1 VTAASDLEAFI
12 RPRSIAVVGASER
25 PDAWGNWLFRKL
37 LDEGFPGRLYPIN
50 RQAQTILGQ
59 PAYAQVSAVP
69 GPVDLAIIAIPA
81 PHIFET
87 IRDCAVK
94 GVKAGLI
101 ITAGFSE
108 ARQDGRAQEQEMVA
122 YARAHGMR
130 LVGPNVSG
138 IINLHDNLLA
148 HPAERAYLYKTPITF
163 ICQGAY
169 AITDLAAREV
179 SARRGF
185 GKFLHTGN
193 EADVSV
199 VDFLEYCEHDA
210 ETQAI
215 CMYIEGLR
223 DGRRFLDVAR
233 RIAPY
238 KPIVVFK
245 SGVTA
250 DGSRAAASHTAALAG
265 SATMYR
271 DLFRQAGLVQAPTFE
286 ICLNITHALLEMPRL
301 RQPTIGI
308 ATMGGSWGV
317 MLTDA
322 LGQRG
327 LRVPE
332 LPLALQEEMRRLGMP
347 ERASVR
353 NPVDFGAA
361 IGSLSAAV
369 RIQIVET
376 MLAWE
381 GIGGVV
387 VHGYGAVGFVPED
400 APAVAR
406 QRFAE
411 EKALLHSFHALQERY
426 QKPVVLAT
434 AITPLESQ
442 MVQELIAEGRRFQHR
457 LDDTAAVLAA
467 LRGYASMQEE

>member
-1 VTAASDLEAFI
+1 VSTGSDLDAFV

-25 PDAWGNWLFRKL
+25 PDAWGHWLFRKL
-37 LDEGFPGRLYPIN
+37 LGEGFPGTVYPIN
-50 RQAQTILGQ
+50 RRAQTILGQ
-59 PAYAQVSAVP
+59 PAYPTVSAVP
-69 GPVDLAIIAIPA
+69 GPVDLAIIAIPTA
-81 PHIFET
+81 QVLET
-87 IRDCAVK
+87 IHDCAAK

-108 ARQDGRAQEQEMVA
+108 VHQDSRAQEQEMVA

-138 IINLHDNLLA
+138 IINLHYNLLA
-148 HPAERAYLYKTPITF
+148 HPAERQYLYKTSVTF

-169 AITDLAAREV
+169 AITDLAAHEA

-193 EADVSV
+193 EADISV
-199 VDFLEYCEHDA
+199 VDFLEYCEHDP

-223 DGRRFLDVAR
+223 DGRRFLEVAR

-238 KPIVVFK
+238 KPIVIFK

-250 DGSRAAASHTAALAG
+250 DGSRAAASHTGALAG
-265 SATMYR
+265 SAAMYR
-271 DLFRQAGLVQAPTFE
+271 DLFRQAGLVQAPAFE
-286 ICLNITHALLEMPRL
+286 LCLKITHALLEMPRL

-322 LGQRG
+322 LGQRA

-332 LPLALQEEMRRLGMP
+332 LPAALQEEMRRLGMP

-361 IGSLSAAV
+361 IGSVSAAARV
-369 RIQIVET
+369 QMVEM
-376 MLAWE
+376 MLAWQE
-381 GIGGVV
+381 IGGVV
-387 VHGYGAVGFVPED
+387 VHGYGSAGFLPHD
-400 APAVAR
+400 APAAAR
-406 QRFAE
+406 QRFEE
-411 EKALLHSFHALQERY
+411 EKALLRSLHALQERY
-426 QKPVVLAT
+426 HKPVVLAT
-434 AITPLESQ
+434 AMTPLESQ
-442 MVQELIAEGRRFQHR
+442 MVQELIAEGLRFQHR
-457 LDDTAAVLAA
+457 LDDAAAVLAA
-467 LRGYASMQEE
+467 LRDYARLHEG

>member
-1 VTAASDLEAFI
+1 MITGSDLDAFV
-12 RPRSIAVVGASER
+12 RPHSIAVVGASER
-25 PDAWGNWLFRKL
+25 PDAWGHWLFRKL
-37 LDEGFPGRLYPIN
+37 LDEGFPGTVYPIN
-50 RQAQTILGQ
+50 RRAQTILGQ
-59 PAYAQVSAVP
+59 PAYPTVSAVP
-69 GPVDLAIIAIPA
+69 GPVDLAIIAIPTA
-81 PHIFET
+81 QVLET
-87 IRDCAVK
+87 IHDCAAK

-108 ARQDGRAQEQEMVA
+108 VRQDSRAQEQEMVA

-138 IINLHDNLLA
+138 IINLHYNLLA
-148 HPAERAYLYKTPITF
+148 HPAERQYLYKTPVTF

-169 AITDLAAREV
+169 AITDLAAHEAG
-179 SARRGF
+179 ARRGF

-193 EADVSV
+193 EADISV
-199 VDFLEYCEHDA
+199 VDFLEYCEHDP

-223 DGRRFLDVAR
+223 DGRRFLEVAR

-238 KPIVVFK
+238 KPVVIFK

-250 DGSRAAASHTAALAG
+250 DGSRAAASHTGALAG
-265 SATMYR
+265 SAAMYR
-271 DLFRQAGLVQAPTFE
+271 DLLRQAGLVQATTFE
-286 ICLNITHALLEMPRL
+286 LCLKITHALLEMPRL

-322 LGQRG
+322 LGQYG

-332 LPLALQEEMRRLGMP
+332 LPAALQEEMRHLGMP

-353 NPVDFGAA
+353 NPIDFGAA
-361 IGSLSAAV
+361 IGSVSAAARV
-369 RIQIVET
+369 QMVEM

-381 GIGGVV
+381 EIGGVV
-387 VHGYGAVGFVPED
+387 VHGYGSAGFLPHD
-400 APAVAR
+400 APAPAR
-406 QRFAE
+406 QRFEE
-411 EKALLHSFHALQERY
+411 EKALLRSLHALQERS

-434 AITPLESQ
+434 AMTPLESQ
-442 MVQELIAEGRRFQHR
+442 MVQELIAEGLRFQHR
-457 LDDTAAVLAA
+457 LDDAAAVLAA
-467 LRGYASMQEE
+467 LRDYARLHEG

>member
-1 VTAASDLEAFI
+1 V
-12 RPRSIAVVGASER
+12 
-25 PDAWGNWLFRKL
+25 
-37 LDEGFPGRLYPIN
+37 YPIN
-50 RQAQTILGQ
+50 RRAQTILGQ
-59 PAYAQVSAVP
+59 PAYPTVSAVP
-69 GPVDLAIIAIPA
+69 GPVDLAIIAIPTA
-81 PHIFET
+81 QVLET
-87 IRDCAVK
+87 IHDCAAK

-108 ARQDGRAQEQEMVA
+108 VRQDSRAQEQEMVA

-138 IINLHDNLLA
+138 IINLHYNLLA
-148 HPAERAYLYKTPITF
+148 HPAERQYLYKTPVTF

-169 AITDLAAREV
+169 AITDLAAHEAG
-179 SARRGF
+179 ARRGF

-193 EADVSV
+193 EADISV
-199 VDFLEYCEHDA
+199 VDFLEYCEHDP

-223 DGRRFLDVAR
+223 DGRRFLEVAR

-238 KPIVVFK
+238 KPVVIFK

-250 DGSRAAASHTAALAG
+250 DGSRAAASHTGALAG
-265 SATMYR
+265 SAAMYR
-271 DLFRQAGLVQAPTFE
+271 DLLRQAGLVQATTFE
-286 ICLNITHALLEMPRL
+286 LCLKITHALLEMPRL

-322 LGQRG
+322 LGQYG

-332 LPLALQEEMRRLGMP
+332 LPAALQEEMRHLGMP

-353 NPVDFGAA
+353 NPIDFGAA
-361 IGSLSAAV
+361 IGSVSAAARV
-369 RIQIVET
+369 QMVEM

-381 GIGGVV
+381 EIGGVV
-387 VHGYGAVGFVPED
+387 VHGYGSAGFLPHD
-400 APAVAR
+400 APAPAR
-406 QRFAE
+406 QRFEE
-411 EKALLHSFHALQERY
+411 EKALLRSLHALQERS

-434 AITPLESQ
+434 AMTPLESQ
-442 MVQELIAEGRRFQHR
+442 MVQELIAEGLRFQHR
-457 LDDTAAVLAA
+457 LDDAAAVLAA
-467 LRGYASMQEE
+467 LRYYAGLREG